1 MPGGMAGAWKGRHV
15 QLQGVRQRAPLPSD
29 PGTARRVKRVLVAE
43 DEPDIADALGQ
54 ALTERLG
61 VEIDIVANGALVM
74 DSVTARRPDLLILDV
89 ALPGLNG
96 LDVFDLL
103 RSDPR
108 LFGLPVLFLT
118 GLPER
123 AETATAAAGVH
134 EVLAKPFDVNDLIA
148 RARRLMDGVTSGVA
162 A

>member
-1 MPGGMAGAWKGRHV
+1 MPGGMVGAWKG
-15 QLQGVRQRAPLPSD
+15 
-29 PGTARRVKRVLVAE
+29 RVKRVLVAD
-43 DEPDIADALGQ
+43 DEPDITDALRQ
-54 ALTERLG
+54 ALTERLD
-61 VEIDIVANGALVM
+61 VELDIVANGALVM
-74 DSVTARRPDLLILDV
+74 DSVAARRPDLLILDV

-108 LFGLPVLFLT
+108 LQGMPVLFLT

-123 AETATAAAGVH
+123 AETATAATGVH
-134 EVLAKPFDVNDLIA
+134 EVLAKPFDVDDLIA
-148 RARRLMDGVTSGVA
+148 RVERLMGGVTSGIA

>member
-1 MPGGMAGAWKGRHV
+1 
-15 QLQGVRQRAPLPSD
+15 
-29 PGTARRVKRVLVAE
+29 VKRVLVAE
-43 DEPDIADALGQ
+43 DEPDITDALRQ
-54 ALTERLG
+54 ALTERLD
-61 VEIDIVANGALVM
+61 VELDIVANGALVM
-74 DSVTARRPDLLILDV
+74 DSVAARRPDLLILDV

-108 LFGLPVLFLT
+108 LQGVPVLFLT

-123 AETATAAAGVH
+123 AETATAATGVH
-134 EVLAKPFDVNDLIA
+134 EVLAKPFDVDDLIA
-148 RARRLMDGVTSGVA
+148 HVERLMGGVKSGIA

>member
-1 MPGGMAGAWKGRHV
+1 M
-15 QLQGVRQRAPLPSD
+15 
-29 PGTARRVKRVLVAE
+29 KRVLVAD
-43 DEPDIADALGQ
+43 DEPDVADALRQ
-54 ALTERLG
+54 VLTERLD
-61 VEIDIVANGALVM
+61 VELDVVANGALVM
-74 DSVTARRPDLLILDV
+74 DSVTARCPDLLILDV

-108 LFGLPVLFLT
+108 LCGVPVLFLT

-123 AETATAAAGVH
+123 AETASAATGVH
-134 EVLAKPFDVNDLIA
+134 EVIAKPFDVDDLIV
-148 RARRLMDGVTSGVA
+148 RVRRLMDGVKTPVA

>member
-1 MPGGMAGAWKGRHV
+1 
-15 QLQGVRQRAPLPSD
+15 
-29 PGTARRVKRVLVAE
+29 VKHVLVAE
-43 DEPDIADALGQ
+43 DEPDIADALRQ
-54 ALTERLG
+54 SLTERLD
-61 VEIDIVANGALVM
+61 VELDVVANGALVM
-74 DSVTARRPDLLILDV
+74 DSVAAHRPDILILDV

-108 LFGLPVLFLT
+108 LQGVPVLFLT

-123 AETATAAAGVH
+123 AETASAATGVH
-134 EVLAKPFDVNDLIA
+134 EVIAKPFDVNDLIM
-148 RARRLMDGVTSGVA
+148 RAKRLMEISKTEVA

>member
-1 MPGGMAGAWKGRHV
+1 M
-15 QLQGVRQRAPLPSD
+15 
-29 PGTARRVKRVLVAE
+29 KRVLVAE
-43 DEPDIADALGQ
+43 DEPDTVDALRQ
-54 ALTERLG
+54 ALTEQLH
-61 VEIDIVANGALVM
+61 VELDVVANGALVM
-74 DSVTARRPDLLILDV
+74 DSIAERRPDLLILDV

-108 LFGLPVLFLT
+108 LQGIPVLFLT

-123 AETATAAAGVH
+123 AESATATTGVH
-134 EVLAKPFDVNDLIA
+134 EVLAKPFDVNDLIT
-148 RARRLMDGVTSGVA
+148 RAERLMEQSRSGVA